1 MAELLKGSLFVLRGT
16 SVNEVEVELLELT
29 KSFGRT
35 QAVREV
41 SLQIKK
47 GEFFFLLGPSG
58 CGKTTTLRMVAG
70 FEKPD
75 AGLVKI
81 KGQVVNRIP
90 PEKRNTGM
98 VFQNWALFPHK
109 TVFENIAFG
118 LKMRKFSREVI
129 REKVL
134 KALDLIHMPDFGD
147 RYPNELSGGQRQRV
161 ALARALVIE
170 PSVLLL
176 DEPLSNLDAKIREK
190 MRLEISLLLKRLGMT
205 AIYVT
210 HDQSESL
217 AMADR
222 IAVMDDGV
230 IEQVGTPI
238 EIYEN
243 PSGEFV
249 ADFIGDSNCL
259 VGEVTET
266 APPLATLV
274 SSQGLKL
281 QVPIKEGW
289 KAGEKH
295 KIFLRPEKLL
305 LSSSPPTGPNSFQ
318 GIVKHITYMGS
329 SIRYQ
334 VEVEGLC
341 ELRVDEQN
349 LAQKPSFKTGDRVYL
364 SCSPYNF
371 CCFRCPEDRS

>member
-1 MAELLKGSLFVLRGT
+1 MGELPKGNHLRSEEE

-29 KSFGRT
+29 KNFGNV
-35 QAVREV
+35 QAVKDV

-81 KGQVVNRIP
+81 KGQVVNRIL

-118 LKMRKFSREVI
+118 LKMRRFSKEVI

-134 KALDLIHMPDFGD
+134 KALDLIHMPDFGN
-147 RYPNELSGGQRQRV
+147 RYPHELSGGQRQRV

-210 HDQSESL
+210 HDQSEAL

-230 IEQVGTPI
+230 IVQVGTPI
-238 EIYEN
+238 EIYES

-266 APPLATLV
+266 APPLGTFV
-274 SSQGLKL
+274 SNQGLKL
-281 QVPIKEGW
+281 EVPIKEGW
-289 KAGEKH
+289 KPGEQH
-295 KIFLRPEKLL
+295 KIFLRPEKLR
-305 LSSSPPTGPNSFQ
+305 LSSSPPTGPNRFQ
-318 GIVKHITYMGS
+318 GTVKHITYMGS

-349 LAQKPSFKTGDRVYL
+349 LAQTPSFETGDRVYL
-364 SCSPYNF
+364 SCSPYNC
-371 CCFRCPEDRS
+371 CCFRCPEDTS

>member
-1 MAELLKGSLFVLRGT
+1 MAELPKGNHLRSEEE

-29 KSFGRT
+29 KNFGNV
-35 QAVREV
+35 QAVKDV

-75 AGLVKI
+75 AGLVRI

-118 LKMRKFSREVI
+118 LRMRRFSKEVI

-147 RYPNELSGGQRQRV
+147 RYPNELSGGQMQRV

-210 HDQSESL
+210 HDQSEAL

-230 IEQVGTPI
+230 IVQVGTPI
-238 EIYEN
+238 EIYES

-259 VGEVTET
+259 VG
-266 APPLATLV
+266 
-274 SSQGLKL
+274 
-281 QVPIKEGW
+281 
-289 KAGEKH
+289 
-295 KIFLRPEKLL
+295 
-305 LSSSPPTGPNSFQ
+305 
-318 GIVKHITYMGS
+318 
-329 SIRYQ
+329 
-334 VEVEGLC
+334 
-341 ELRVDEQN
+341 
-349 LAQKPSFKTGDRVYL
+349 
-364 SCSPYNF
+364 
-371 CCFRCPEDRS
+371 

>member
-1 MAELLKGSLFVLRGT
+1 MAELPKGNISAPRKR
-16 SVNEVEVELLELT
+16 SVNDIEVELLELT
-29 KSFGRT
+29 KNFGNV
-35 QAVREV
+35 QAVKEV

-70 FEKPD
+70 FENPN

-118 LKMRKFSREVI
+118 LKMRKFSKEVI
-129 REKVL
+129 RDKVL
-134 KALDLIHMPDFGD
+134 KALELIHMPDFGD
-147 RYPNELSGGQRQRV
+147 RYPHELSGGQMQRV

-210 HDQSESL
+210 HDQSEAL

-230 IEQVGTPI
+230 IRQVGTPI
-238 EIYEN
+238 EIYES
-243 PSGEFV
+243 PAGEFV

-259 VGEVTET
+259 VGEITET
-266 APPLATLV
+266 VPPLATFV

-281 QVPIKEGW
+281 RVPIKQGW

-295 KIFLRPEKLL
+295 KVFLRPEKLR
-305 LSSSPPTGPNSFQ
+305 LSPTPPTDPNSFQ
-318 GIVKHITYMGS
+318 GIVKHITYMGP
-329 SIRYQ
+329 SIRYLL
-334 VEVEGLC
+334 EVEGLC

-349 LAQKPSFKTGDRVYL
+349 LAQKPSFERGDRVYL
-364 SCSPYNF
+364 SCSPYNC
-371 CCFRCPEDRS
+371 CCFRCPENRS